1 MEPVSYQRIK
11 RSLGQGLEDEY
22 AASPCI
28 EQEIIA
34 QEQSEMYVRKI
45 QEILD
50 HIPKKSRQIFEMSKL
65 DELKYKEISEILGV
79 SVKTVESHMAIALKT
94 IRNMVVKNKQY

>member
-1 MEPVSYQRIK
+1 MESVSYQRIK
-11 RSLGQGLEDEY
+11 PSL
-22 AASPCI
+22 
-28 EQEIIA
+28 
-34 QEQSEMYVRKI
+34 
-45 QEILD
+45 EILD
-50 HIPKKSRQIFEMSKL
+50 HIPKKSRQIFEMNKL